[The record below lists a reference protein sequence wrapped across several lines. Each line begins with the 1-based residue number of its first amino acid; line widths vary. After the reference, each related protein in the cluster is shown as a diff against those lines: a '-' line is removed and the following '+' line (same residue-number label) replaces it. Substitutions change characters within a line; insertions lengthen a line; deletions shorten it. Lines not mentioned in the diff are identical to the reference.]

1 MMQLPRRLRE
11 ANLSVDEFRRR
22 GFIPWTKVDHFL
34 RAFRSIWI
42 STTRPDGRPHA
53 VPVWYI
59 WNGRYLY
66 FISDRS
72 LQKSKNLAL
81 QPWIVVHAGDG
92 DDVIILEGLA
102 EIVTDQAELET
113 VDASYRAKYV
123 DPGSGAQAT
132 IFEPGADLYRVH
144 VKHVM
149 AWEYGTVANRT
160 DWKLG

>member
-1 MMQLPRRLRE
+1 MR
-11 ANLSVDEFRRR
+11 SSIDEFRTR
-22 GFIPWTKVDHFL
+22 GFIPWSKIEHWL
-34 RAFRSIWI
+34 LAFRSIWL

-53 VPVWYI
+53 VPVWYV
-59 WNGRYLY
+59 WDSRGLY
-66 FISDRS
+66 FISARS
-72 LQKSKNLAL
+72 LQKSRNLSR

-102 EIVTDQAELET
+102 EVVKDTAELEG
-113 VDASYRAKYV
+113 VDLLYRAKYV

-132 IFEPGADLYRVH
+132 IFEPDADLYRVK

-160 DWKLG
+160 DWNFE

>member
-1 MMQLPRRLRE
+1 M
-11 ANLSVDEFRRR
+11 DEFRTR
-22 GFIPWTKVDHFL
+22 GFIPWSKVDHFL
-34 RAFRSIWI
+34 LAFRSIWV

-59 WNGRYLY
+59 WDERNLY
-66 FISDRS
+66 FISERS
-72 LQKSKNLAL
+72 LQKSRNLVR

-92 DDVIILEGLA
+92 DDVIILEGPV
-102 EIVTDQAELET
+102 EIVTDRAELEK
-113 VDASYRAKYV
+113 VDAAYRAKYV

-132 IFEPGADLYRVH
+132 IFEPQVDLYRVN

-160 DWKLG
+160 DWKFK